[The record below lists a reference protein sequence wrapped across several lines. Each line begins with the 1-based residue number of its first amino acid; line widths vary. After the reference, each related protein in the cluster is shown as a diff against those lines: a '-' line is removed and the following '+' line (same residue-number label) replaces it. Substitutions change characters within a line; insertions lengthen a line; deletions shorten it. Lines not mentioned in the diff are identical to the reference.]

1 MGTNIQSIIFYF
13 FQRIFVYY
21 HCTENKSVI
30 PKLEEII
37 SSNTRITLFS
47 ILSRTQFAEKKP
59 AHFVLAFHFGKH
71 VSSNLY
77 FIIVLN
83 FFHCYWQLWKTSLV
97 LCWVLFIST
106 SIWRKSVYSFF
117 VITHYVGFFSFL
129 LGIRRGLSGY
139 DYRYYPLCWVL
150 FIST

>member
-106 SIWRKSVYSFF
+106 QNENGLIDHWILLLPTMLGSFHF
-117 VITHYVGFFSFL
+117 YKKWIM
-129 LGIRRGLSGY
+129 
-139 DYRYYPLCWVL
+139 
-150 FIST
+150 

>member
-129 LGIRRGLSGY
+129 QRRL
-139 DYRYYPLCWVL
+139 VQ
-150 FIST
+150 